1 MKEKENPSKQD
12 FGNLENLSSDECELL
27 CLFAMMDESRQKE
40 LLHTLRHMLQE
51 MAPWNEDERGGG
63 ERA

>member
-1 MKEKENPSKQD
+1 MNERELPPPQD
-12 FGNLENLSSDECELL
+12 FGSLEILSSVGCELL

-40 LLHTLRHMLQE
+40 LLHTLRHMQQE